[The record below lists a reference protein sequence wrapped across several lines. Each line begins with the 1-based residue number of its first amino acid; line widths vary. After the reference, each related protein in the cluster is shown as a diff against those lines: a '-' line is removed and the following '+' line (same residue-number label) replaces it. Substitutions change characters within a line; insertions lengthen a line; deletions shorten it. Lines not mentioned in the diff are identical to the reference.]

1 MQCTLI
7 SISMM
12 NDNQL
17 DLLYDHL
24 RTSTEQLSIL
34 VDGLVT
40 ANATLRTDLSTLA
53 ELNAGSPELQTNLA
67 PVTQPRPLRN
77 LLGLLK
83 LHK

>member
-1 MQCTLI
+1 
-7 SISMM
+7 M

-24 RTSTEQLSIL
+24 RTSTEQLMIL

-40 ANATLRTDLSTLA
+40 ANATLWTDLSTLA
-53 ELNAGSPELQTNLA
+53 KLNAGSPELQTNLA
-67 PVTQPRPLRN
+67 TVTQPRPLRN